1 MKGSDVE
8 SLTKLLKAHGVRLS
22 AVRAN
27 RLLME
32 LGLLEEATRESATR
46 PGVTK
51 TYKVVTE
58 AGLDFGVN
66 EENPQSPGQSSPY
79 WYKDSFGELAA
90 RLLAADAGAT
100 GGGAT
105 RGGKGESGATGDET
119 SGDGATAGGA
129 SPGGATPPAGAGARA
144 TPDGPAGAASDDSA
158 RRAGEG
164 SEKGP

>member
-8 SLTKLLKAHGVRLS
+8 SITKLLKAHGVALS

-27 RLLME
+27 RLLMD

-58 AGLDFGVN
+58 RGLDFGVN

-79 WYKDSFGELAA
+79 WYKDSFGELAR
-90 RLLAADAGAT
+90 RLVEADAA
-100 GGGAT
+100 
-105 RGGKGESGATGDET
+105 STGD
-119 SGDGATAGGA
+119 
-129 SPGGATPPAGAGARA
+129 
-144 TPDGPAGAASDDSA
+144 
-158 RRAGEG
+158 G
-164 SEKGP
+164 S